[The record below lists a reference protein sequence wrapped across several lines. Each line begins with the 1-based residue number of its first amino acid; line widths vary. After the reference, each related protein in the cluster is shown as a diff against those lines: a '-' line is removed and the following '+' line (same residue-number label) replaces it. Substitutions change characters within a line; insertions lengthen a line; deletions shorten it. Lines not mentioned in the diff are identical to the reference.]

1 VTKALN
7 AELRHV
13 IFAKGMRSITDIV
26 AAEKEMFDKVWYGRS
41 DNDPAS
47 AHPHLDP
54 AMIDQILAAR
64 RRVEESYGYDVGQ
77 PGDQFEPGA
86 DPFPRPLV
94 PDCGECRPEGHQGT
108 LRYVRGGAVGIRWQG
123 PRDFII
129 VAREGSASYVG
140 GRKQGACPA
149 VF

>member
-1 VTKALN
+1 MPNCATSSSRKVC
-7 AELRHV
+7 
-13 IFAKGMRSITDIV
+13 GPSPDIV

-77 PGDQFEPGA
+77 PGDQFEWKLLSGK
-86 DPFPRPLV
+86 LL
-94 PDCGECRPEGHQGT
+94 T
-108 LRYVRGGAVGIRWQG
+108 LRGILGDEW
-123 PRDFII
+123 DNLD
-129 VAREGSASYVG
+129 S
-140 GRKQGACPA
+140 
-149 VF
+149 